1 MTTRGDHALQIV
13 VALHSSGASGRQ
25 WRALGAA
32 LAGTHSVVTPDLH
45 GHGAGPAV
53 PAAPATIVAADAEL
67 VARLVLAAPH
77 GAHLV
82 GHSYGAAVAL
92 KVARRCPDQIRSL
105 SLVEP
110 VAFRMLFDR
119 YGRRRPAAE
128 IHEMARVLHA
138 LVRTGRSD
146 VAARQFVE
154 YWGGDDAWRRLGP
167 DARASVAS
175 RMHAIAAQFDA
186 LASDDELTL
195 DACRRIVAPTLLVA
209 GTATRAP
216 ALRIAE
222 LVASAVPGVRDE
234 RLPGGNHVEALE
246 SPARVVGRIARFV
259 AEVDARTSTPLMKA
273 A

>member
-1 MTTRGDHALQIV
+1 MTSRYDHAPPTV

-25 WRALGAA
+25 WRALAAA
-32 LAGTHSVVTPDLH
+32 LEGTHRVLTPDLH
-45 GHGAGPAV
+45 GHGDGPPT

-67 VARLVLAAPH
+67 VARLVAAAPH
-77 GAHLV
+77 GVHLV
-82 GHSYGAAVAL
+82 GHSYGAAIAL
-92 KVARRCPDQIRSL
+92 KVARRCASQVRSL
-105 SLVEP
+105 AIVEP

-128 IHEMARVLHA
+128 IHDMGRALHT

-146 VAARQFVE
+146 IAAQRFVA

-175 RMHAIAAQFDA
+175 RMGAIAAHFDA
-186 LASDDELTL
+186 LASDEELTL
-195 DACRRIVAPTLLVA
+195 DACRRIVVPTLLLA
-209 GTATRAP
+209 GTATRTP

-222 LVASAVPGVRDE
+222 LVASALPRVRDE
-234 RLPGGNHVEALE
+234 RLLHGNHVEALE
-246 SPARVVGRIARFV
+246 SPARIVARVTSFIGEIESIALR
-259 AEVDARTSTPLMKA
+259 EA